1 MIEELYAK
9 YHTELVKWCL
19 GMTQNQRTAEDIT
32 HEAFLRAIQNETLLA
47 SLNDKQQR
55 AWLYRT
61 AKNAYIDRV
70 RHASRETAVNE
81 LPETQ
86 RFCEEFNA
94 LEWKELLASLPDMEG
109 VIFSMRYL
117 DGLSSNRI
125 GEILS
130 LPAGTVRFKLSMARK
145 HLREALKK

>member
-1 MIEELYAK
+1 MIEELYTK

-19 GMTQNQRTAEDIT
+19 RMTENQRTSEDIV
-32 HEAFLRAIQNETLLA
+32 HEAFLRAIQNEALLA
-47 SLNDKQQR
+47 SLSDKQQR

-61 AKNAYIDRV
+61 AKNVYIDCR
-70 RHASRETAVNE
+70 RHASHETAFNE
-81 LPETQ
+81 LPEKQ
-86 RFCEEFNA
+86 RLCEEFCA
-94 LEWKELLASLPDMEG
+94 LEWRELLASLPDMEG

-117 DGLSSNRI
+117 EGLSSSRI

-130 LPAGTVRFKLSMARK
+130 LPAGTVRFKLSMARM

>member
-1 MIEELYAK
+1 MIEELYAR

-19 GMTQNQRTAEDIT
+19 KMTENQRTAEDIVHDT
-32 HEAFLRAIQNETLLA
+32 FLRAIQNEALLT
-47 SLNDKQQR
+47 SLNEKQQR

-61 AKNAYIDRV
+61 TKNAYIDRV
-70 RHASRETAVNE
+70 RHASYETAFNE
-81 LPETQ
+81 LSEER
-86 RFCEEFNA
+86 RFCEGFSA
-94 LEWKELLASLPDMEG
+94 FEWRELLTSLPDMEG

-117 DGLSSNRI
+117 EGLSSNRI

-130 LPAGTVRFKLSMARK
+130 LPAGTVRFKLSLARK